1 MNMVVAFAIIA
12 AAILVW
18 WLLLQKLRAK
28 SWLPEGAV
36 GNADFGAT
44 TFDATEHSPKLIAL
58 GVFVAVVTALF
69 GLFAAAYHMRMAVP
83 DWTHLPLPKILW
95 VNTLLLAAASVAL
108 QWAWS
113 ASARGNNNSSRNLSI
128 ARHALM
134 AAACL
139 TLTFFVGQ
147 WQAWRQLDA
156 SGFYFSCTPAS
167 AFFYLL
173 SGLHALHLFGGLVVL
188 TKTLLVIYRAAP
200 GQNNVGEQNSAGA
213 TVAVNSLP
221 ILSIKLC
228 ALYWH
233 YLLVLWLALYA
244 LVALT

>member
-1 MNMVVAFAIIA
+1 MNMLAAFSIVA
-12 AAILVW
+12 AALLVW

-36 GNADFGAT
+36 GNADFGTAG
-44 TFDATEHSPKLIAL
+44 FDATEHSPKTIAL

-95 VNTLLLAAASVAL
+95 VNTFLLAASSVAL

-113 ASARGNNNSSRNLSI
+113 VAARVDRSRHLSMT
-128 ARHALM
+128 RHALM
-134 AAACL
+134 AATCL
-139 TLTFFVGQ
+139 TLTFFFGQ

-173 SGLHALHLFGGLVVL
+173 SGLHALHLFGGLLVL
-188 TKTLLVIYRAAP
+188 GKTLLAVYRIDGGA
-200 GQNNVGEQNSAGA
+200 NVREIA
-213 TVAVNSLP
+213 LP
-221 ILSIKLC
+221 TLSIKLC

-244 LVALT
+244 LLALT

>member
-1 MNMVVAFAIIA
+1 MNMLTAFVIIA
-12 AAILVW
+12 AAVLVW

-36 GNADFGAT
+36 GNADFGSAS
-44 TFDATEHSPKLIAL
+44 FDATAHSPKIIAL
-58 GVFVAVVTALF
+58 GVFLAVVTALF

-95 VNTLLLAAASVAL
+95 VNTFLLAASSVAL
-108 QWAWS
+108 QWAWF
-113 ASARGNNNSSRNLSI
+113 ASVRVDSGRSLSVT
-128 ARHALM
+128 RHALM
-134 AAACL
+134 AGACL

-147 WQAWRQLDA
+147 WQAWQQLDA

-173 SGLHALHLFGGLVVL
+173 SGLHAVHLFGGLLVL
-188 TKTLLVIYRAAP
+188 TKTMLAVYRVDGGAVCGGSTIDGRDRAAARASP
-200 GQNNVGEQNSAGA
+200 A
-213 TVAVNSLP
+213 
-221 ILSIKLC
+221 LSIKLC

-244 LVALT
+244 LLALT